1 MDTNKLKRFAGEA
14 RVKLKAGV
22 AGMLKLYGFD
32 ADGHASS
39 MPTRITGGAFFNGT
53 TISDETFYDKW
64 MSLYNAIQAH
74 GVKEIYEE
82 VAYTWFNRFMAI
94 RIMRKNGFIRPV
106 LEYSNP
112 ELRIPAIVTDARRGN
127 LPSMREVDRK
137 RLQDLLIDD
146 SKTNEQFA
154 ILIVAYCQN
163 NPVLKA
169 CFGRIN
175 DYTELLLPKTVLAS
189 GDFVDMINNTPFITD
204 DDYRHSELIGWLYQF
219 YISEKKDEVFAAFK
233 NGEKAS
239 PEDIPAATQIFTPNW
254 IVKYMVQNTL
264 GRIYL
269 DNFDNDELK
278 DKWKYLVPQAEG
290 ESPKLKVNKLE
301 DLTLID
307 PGCGSGH
314 ILSEAFDMLYD
325 MYLADGALSR
335 EACSSILTCNL
346 TGIDLD
352 TRAKQLSQF
361 SLLMKA
367 CQKDDYFLSAD
378 ILPRIYDMPDPYRS
392 DVPLIDTLPHF
403 FLGGDGQTIDE
414 TVKAIEL
421 MDQAKNLGS
430 IMKFD
435 LSERTRFQI
444 EKRLKEIRAKSPI
457 HPTFAKL
464 APYFDVMLAL
474 TDKYTCV
481 VANPPYMGSGNMNA
495 ELSKYVTAN
504 YAEGKADLATVFMQ
518 MFKLRTEVDGA
529 YAYIIPPSWL
539 FLSTFESLRRDI
551 IDNQSIDSMLHL
563 SRGVFGAD
571 FGSVATVIR
580 NSKSDNAKGNYFRL
594 VERTF
599 QEFDQKHL
607 RMLFE
612 QTLANP
618 DFRYRFKD
626 YNKDVESLPYS
637 EDGNKIFYPNVP
649 QKNFGKIPG
658 SPIGYWVSEKMTKAF
673 SYVLLRDYAKPK
685 AGLATGDNTKFIR
698 LWFEVAYPKIG
709 FGVKNINETID
720 RNSKWYPCLSGGR
733 SRKWGEHIEYIVNW
747 ENNGYALKHFYG
759 NNGRLA
765 SRPQNTNYYFTEGLT
780 WNKISSNEFCV
791 RYKSTGS
798 IFDDTSRCAFLEDN
812 DNLLYLIGI
821 LCSKIA
827 LEYLKVFNPTM
838 SFTNGDIERI
848 PLIFEES
855 KLTINSVVSQNIS
868 ISKSDWDAH
877 ETSWDF
883 QENELVRFAK
893 AEHTDNLER
902 ALECY
907 RSEWEGKFEQLHENE
922 ENLNRQFIEIYGLQ
936 DELTPDVHLDE
947 VTILQAGEITHVKDA
962 REYGGGHYT
971 WNYDNLIKQ
980 FISYAIGCRM
990 GRYRLDK
997 EGLAIAHPNPSQEET
1012 APYTFTDMGGAEHS
1026 FEIDEDGLIP
1036 VLPID
1041 SGFADNALL
1050 SIRQLVRDV
1059 FGEDNY
1065 AANLNYID
1073 SCLGKPLEEYLFKDF
1088 WADHKKMY
1096 QNRPIYW
1103 LFSSK
1108 KGAFKVLAYC
1118 HRMTRHTAELVRQKY
1133 LLPYIDRLKGRA
1145 DEIQTKGVAA
1155 TAVERRQ
1162 LKSLMSDIA
1171 ECEEYHTRLHAV
1183 ADRQIAFD
1191 LDDGVVHNYALF
1203 GDVLAKIK

>member
-39 MPTRITGGAFFNGT
+39 MPLPITGGAFFNGT

-94 RIMRKNGFIRPV
+94 RIMRKNGFISPV

-127 LPSMREVDRK
+127 LPPMREVDRR

-175 DYTELLLPKTVLAS
+175 DYTELLLPKTVLAP

-219 YISEKKDEVFAAFK
+219 YISEKKDEVFASK
-233 NGEKAS
+233 EKVS
-239 PEDIPAATQIFTPNW
+239 KEDIPAATQIFTPNW

-301 DLTLID
+301 ELTLID

-325 MYLADGALSR
+325 MYLADYASPR
-335 EACSSILTCNL
+335 EACTSILTCNL

-367 CQKDDYFLSAD
+367 CLKDDHFLSAD

-392 DVPLIDTLPHF
+392 GVPLIDTLPHF

-435 LSERTRFQI
+435 LSEHTRFQI
-444 EKRLKEIRAKSPI
+444 EKRLKEIRSKSPI

-464 APYFDVMLAL
+464 ALYFDVMLAL

-504 YAEGKADLATVFMQ
+504 YAEGKADLFSVFMIVAERMLVENGKYGMINMQ
-518 MFKLRTEVDGA
+518 SWMFLSSFEKLREH
-529 YAYIIPPSWL
+529 I
-539 FLSTFESLRRDI
+539 LSSLR
-551 IDNQSIDSMLHL
+551 IDNMLHL
-563 SRGVFGAD
+563 GPRTFDELSGEVVQNTAF
-571 FGSVATVIR
+571 VITR
-580 NSKSDNAKGNYFRL
+580 NSPSDAACGNYYRL
-594 VERTF
+594 VDGKNCADKERMF
-599 QEFDQKHL
+599 L
-607 RMLFE
+607 GS
-612 QTLANP
+612 ANA
-618 DFRYRFKD
+618 DK
-626 YNKDVESLPYS
+626 N
-637 EDGNKIFYPNVP
+637 FYPNVP

-658 SPIGYWVSEKMTKAF
+658 SPIGYWVSETINSIFLNSKQLQDFA
-673 SYVLLRDYAKPK
+673 YARV
-685 AGLATGDNTKFIR
+685 GMFTGDNTRFLKLWWEISRYKFFTDCASNEESIKSQKK
-698 LWFEVAYPKIG
+698 WFPYNKGGSSRRWYGNYVQVVNYENNGHEIYEHKIQDGRNCQNYPEEYKFQPCITWSTAAADAFRYQKKGVLFDTKGMCMFTKDIYYCLAYLNSIVADCFLGVLSPGTDTQVGHLRIMPYKI
-709 FGVKNINETID
+709 VD
-720 RNSKWYPCLSGGR
+720 RNSN
-733 SRKWGEHIEYIVNW
+733 IEKY
-747 ENNGYALKHFYG
+747 
-759 NNGRLA
+759 
-765 SRPQNTNYYFTEGLT
+765 
-780 WNKISSNEFCV
+780 
-791 RYKSTGS
+791 
-798 IFDDTSRCAFLEDN
+798 
-812 DNLLYLIGI
+812 
-821 LCSKIA
+821 
-827 LEYLKVFNPTM
+827 
-838 SFTNGDIERI
+838 
-848 PLIFEES
+848 
-855 KLTINSVVSQNIS
+855 VSQNIDT
-868 ISKSDWDAH
+868 SKQDWDAH

-883 QENELVRFAK
+883 KVNELIRIAK
-893 AEHTDNLER
+893 AERTDSLER
-902 ALECY
+902 ALKCY
-907 RSEWEGKFEQLHENE
+907 CSEWEGKFEQLHENE
-922 ENLNRQFIEIYGLQ
+922 EELNRQFIEIYGLQ

-962 REYGGGHYT
+962 SEYGGGHYT
-971 WNYDNLIKQ
+971 WNYDNLMKQ
-980 FISYAIGCRM
+980 LISYAIGCRM

-997 EGLAIAHPNPSQEET
+997 EGLAIAHPDPSQEET
-1012 APYTFTDMGGAEHS
+1012 APYSFTDRCGAEHS

-1050 SIRQLVRDV
+1050 SIRQFVRDV
-1059 FGEDNY
+1059 FGEDSY
-1065 AANLNYID
+1065 TANLNYID
-1073 SCLGKPLEEYLFKDF
+1073 SRLGKPLEEYLFKDF

-1145 DEIQTKGVAA
+1145 DEIQAKGAAA
-1155 TAVERRQ
+1155 TADERSQ

-1183 ADRQIAFD
+1183 ADRQISFD
-1191 LDDGVVHNYALF
+1191 LDDGIVHNYALF

>member
-39 MPTRITGGAFFNGT
+39 MPLPITGGAFFNGT

-94 RIMRKNGFIRPV
+94 RIMRKNGFISPV

-127 LPSMREVDRK
+127 LPPMREVDRR

-175 DYTELLLPKTVLAS
+175 DYTELLLPKTVLAP

-301 DLTLID
+301 ELTLID

-325 MYLADGALSR
+325 MYLADYASPR
-335 EACSSILTCNL
+335 EACTSILTCNL

-367 CQKDDYFLSAD
+367 CQKDDHFLSAD

-474 TDKYTCV
+474 TDKYACV

-504 YAEGKADLATVFMQ
+504 YAEGKADLFSVFMIVAEQ
-518 MFKLRTEVDGA
+518 MLVENGKYGMINMQSWMFLSSFEKLRGH
-529 YAYIIPPSWL
+529 I
-539 FLSTFESLRRDI
+539 LSSLR
-551 IDNQSIDSMLHL
+551 IDNMLHL
-563 SRGVFGAD
+563 GPRTFDELSGEVVQNTAF
-571 FGSVATVIR
+571 VITR
-580 NSKSDNAKGNYFRL
+580 NSPSDAACGNYYRL
-594 VERTF
+594 VDGKNCADKERMF
-599 QEFDQKHL
+599 L
-607 RMLFE
+607 GS
-612 QTLANP
+612 ANA
-618 DFRYRFKD
+618 D
-626 YNKDVESLPYS
+626 
-637 EDGNKIFYPNVP
+637 KIFYPNVP

-658 SPIGYWVSEKMTKAF
+658 SPIGYWVSETLVNALYGEKISHF
-673 SYVLLRDYAKPK
+673 GISD
-685 AGLATGDNTKFIR
+685 GQNITGDNNKYLR
-698 LWFEVAYPKIG
+698 LLWEVS
-709 FGVKNINETID
+709 KNTSGKGLKWVPMAKGGSFRRWYGNID
-720 RNSKWYPCLSGGR
+720 TVVNWSEQARLEYKSNPVGRIQDEYLWYRQGITWNLICSGGGTGFR
-733 SRKWGEHIEYIVNW
+733 LLTSDSLFNKAAPTIVMREEYLDKTNYIL
-747 ENNGYALKHFYG
+747 GYL
-759 NNGRLA
+759 NSILTRRLLNLMN
-765 SRPQNTNYYFTEGLT
+765 PTFNTN
-780 WNKISSNEFCV
+780 
-791 RYKSTGS
+791 
-798 IFDDTSRCAFLEDN
+798 
-812 DNLLYLIGI
+812 
-821 LCSKIA
+821 IA
-827 LEYLKVFNPTM
+827 EVFNLGLKIQNED
-838 SFTNGDIERI
+838 F
-848 PLIFEES
+848 
-855 KLTINSVVSQNIS
+855 INSLVKQNIS
-868 ISKSDWDAH
+868 ISKQDWDAH

-883 QENELVRFAK
+883 KENELIRVAK
-893 AEHTDNLER
+893 AEGVKSLER
-902 ALECY
+902 ALMCY
-907 RSEWEGKFEQLHENE
+907 RDKWESMFEQLHENE
-922 ENLNRQFIEIYGLQ
+922 EELNRQFIEIYGLQ
-936 DELTPDVHLDE
+936 DELTPDVPLDE
-947 VTILQAGEITHVKDA
+947 ITILQAGEITHLKDSS
-962 REYGGGHYT
+962 EYGSGHYT
-971 WNYDNLIKQ
+971 WNYDNLMKQ

-997 EGLAIAHPNPSQEET
+997 EGLAIAHPDPSQEET
-1012 APYTFTDMGGAEHS
+1012 APYIFTDRCGAEHS

-1050 SIRQLVRDV
+1050 SVRQFIRDV
-1059 FGEDNY
+1059 FGEDSY

-1145 DEIQTKGVAA
+1145 DEIQAKGAAA
-1155 TAVERRQ
+1155 TAAERRQ

-1171 ECEEYHTRLHAV
+1171 ECEEYHTRLHAA